1 MMPYSK
7 LTGALLA
14 LDVRPGTF
22 QLQLTASQTNETES
36 GSMAPAAAA
45 FWSGHG
51 HLLSPPWFDM
61 SSVLEN
67 WEDEY
72 GQLPQEGSPEL
83 DVDLDNGKRVFVRQG
98 VEIVLPLE
106 LFRTLISRSTAFSTG
121 VAGTSNAALS
131 GIRHLESEAASIP
144 GQYTRLDTERFGN
157 QGAVVLPLQ
166 ELASWVAATAA
177 AVELSTARQ
186 RLSWAA
192 AASVSTAVGLSME
205 LVERVATAHQARC
218 AASAA
223 AETGG
228 LRWENPAELFFF
240 PPPQPCTW
248 GHHSGWKNSQGEA
261 QVGPHVS
268 QCTPSML
275 TLYPWIA
282 VANQG

>member
-45 FWSGHG
+45 LWSGHG

-157 QGAVVLPLQ
+157 KH
-166 ELASWVAATAA
+166 VA
-177 AVELSTARQ
+177 Q
-186 RLSWAA
+186 
-192 AASVSTAVGLSME
+192 
-205 LVERVATAHQARC
+205 H
-218 AASAA
+218 
-223 AETGG
+223 
-228 LRWENPAELFFF
+228 
-240 PPPQPCTW
+240 PQPPRL
-248 GHHSGWKNSQGEA
+248 
-261 QVGPHVS
+261 VGCAGRIPLSCFFSHRRSPARGGITPAGRTRKARHRWARTCHNVPR
-268 QCTPSML
+268 QC
-275 TLYPWIA
+275 
-282 VANQG
+282 